1 MIAFPTDKDGA
12 AIRPHDD
19 TLDRDLSYRMQ
30 QISKNVS
37 PHHLLHGTFGILL
50 ANSRKTCYNG
60 VQEDIPHYLE
70 GRNSL

>member
-1 MIAFPTDKDGA
+1 MIAFPTDKGGV

-19 TLDRDLSYRMQ
+19 ALDRELPYRMQ

-37 PHHLLHGTFGILL
+37 SHHLLHGMFGILL
-50 ANSRKTCYNG
+50 ANSRRACYNG

>member
-19 TLDRDLSYRMQ
+19 ALDRDLSYRMQ

-37 PHHLLHGTFGILL
+37 SHHLLHGMFGILL
-50 ANSRKTCYNG
+50 ANSRGACYNG
-60 VQEDIPHYLE
+60 V
-70 GRNSL
+70 

>member
-19 TLDRDLSYRMQ
+19 TDLSYRMQ

-37 PHHLLHGTFGILL
+37 PHHLLHGMFGILL
-50 ANSRKTCYNG
+50 ANSRWACYNG
-60 VQEDIPHYLE
+60 V
-70 GRNSL
+70 

>member
-1 MIAFPTDKDGA
+1 MIAFPTDKGGA

-37 PHHLLHGTFGILL
+37 SHHLLHGMLVNVKKKID
-50 ANSRKTCYNG
+50 K
-60 VQEDIPHYLE
+60 
-70 GRNSL
+70 

>member
-1 MIAFPTDKDGA
+1 MPFQRIKA
-12 AIRPHDD
+12 AWLFAPPDD
-19 TLDRDLSYRMQ
+19 ALDRELPYRMQ

-37 PHHLLHGTFGILL
+37 SHHLLHGMFGILL
-50 ANSRKTCYNG
+50 ANSRWACYNG